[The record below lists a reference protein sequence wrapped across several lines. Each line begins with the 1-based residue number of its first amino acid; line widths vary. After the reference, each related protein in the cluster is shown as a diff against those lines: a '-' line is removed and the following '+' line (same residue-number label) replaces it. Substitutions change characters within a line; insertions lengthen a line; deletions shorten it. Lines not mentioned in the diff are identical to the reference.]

1 VARKRVLDRQD
12 PIQLAWMVNEVSAGA
27 LRPTPGVRSTADE
40 SDVRTRL
47 CRSQAETWFTDPHK
61 ADGVLADRTRTGYP

>member
-1 VARKRVLDRQD
+1 
-12 PIQLAWMVNEVSAGA
+12 MVNEVSAGA

-47 CRSQAETWFTDPHK
+47 CRSPAETWFTDPHK
-61 ADGVLADRTRTGYP
+61 ADGVLAYRTRTG